1 MATINGLT
9 AERLLQ
15 LEADTVIGGHVDG
28 DNLILEQHDGSTIN
42 AGSVRGFPGLD
53 DMTLYDP
60 VGVPKPY
67 LGATAPAGHGI
78 CNASTPYDGALYP
91 ELAAM
96 FDTGASCINGPT
108 TAGHFLLPDLR
119 GKFLVGLHGGVGVFD
134 TLHETGGSKDAI
146 IVTHSHTASQATHGH
161 GISVQGGTADH
172 SHGTGDGGAH
182 THTIDGDGGDRI
194 TFTYS
199 STHATVTVGGGDAT
213 AQEVAYGSL
222 DPVGNHNHGSTGGAS
237 GGANHGHGINQSDA
251 TPSVTVNN
259 ATGGASGTD
268 QNLPPYRV
276 VNYIMR
282 LA

>member
-15 LEADTVIGGHVDG
+15 LEADTVIGGHVEG
-28 DNLILEQHDGSTIN
+28 DDLILEQHDGSTIN

-67 LGATAPAGHGI
+67 FGSVAPAGHGI
-78 CNASTPYDGALYP
+78 CNASTAYDGALYP

-96 FDTGASCINGPT
+96 FDTGAACVNGPT

-119 GKFLVGLHGGVGVFD
+119 GKFLVGLHGGIGAFD

-146 IVTHSHTASQATHGH
+146 VVTHGH
-161 GISVQGGTADH
+161 TAYQGAHNHTVTVQANTADH
-172 SHGTGDGGAH
+172 THGTSDGGGH
-182 THTIDGDGGDRI
+182 SHSVDGGDFGDRI
-194 TFTYS
+194 VVS
-199 STHATVTVGGGDAT
+199 
-213 AQEVAYGSL
+213 YGSNITGAFL
-222 DPVGNHNHGSTGGAS
+222 ASDNGYDIAYTNFDAAPNHNHGDTGGAS
-237 GGANHGHGINQSDA
+237 GGANHGHTTTVSDH
-251 TPSVTVNN
+251 TPGVQVNN
-259 ATGGASGTD
+259 EGVSGTD
-268 QNLPPYRV
+268 KNLPPYRV

>member
-1 MATINGLT
+1 VATINGLT

-42 AGSVRGFPGLD
+42 AGSVRGFPGIS
-53 DMTLYDP
+53 DMALYDP

-67 LGATAPAGHGI
+67 MGAAAPTGYGL
-78 CNASTPYDGALYP
+78 CNADTPYDGALYP

-96 FDTGASCINGPT
+96 FDTGAACINGPT

-119 GKFLVGLHGGVGVFD
+119 GKFLVGLHGGIGVFD
-134 TLHETGGSKDAI
+134 TLHETGGSKDSI
-146 IVTHSHTASQATHGH
+146 IVTHAHTATQPAHGH
-161 GISVQGGTADH
+161 AVSVQGGNADH
-172 SHGTGDGGAH
+172 YHGTGDGGAH
-182 THTIDGDGGDRI
+182 SHSVDGGDFGDRI
-194 TFTYS
+194 VVS
-199 STHATVTVGGGDAT
+199 
-213 AQEVAYGSL
+213 YGSNI
-222 DPVGNHNHGSTGGAS
+222 VGAFLASDSGYDIAYTHFDAAPNHNHGNTGGAS
-237 GGANHGHGINQSDA
+237 GAANHGHGTNQSDA
-251 TPSVTVNN
+251 TPAITVNN

-268 QNLPPYRV
+268 KNLPPYRV